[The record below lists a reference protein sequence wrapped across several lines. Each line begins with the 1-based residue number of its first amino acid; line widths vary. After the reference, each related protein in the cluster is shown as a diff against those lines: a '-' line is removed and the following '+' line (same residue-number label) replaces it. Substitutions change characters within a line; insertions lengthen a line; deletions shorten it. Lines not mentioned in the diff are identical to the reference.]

1 MRITWCFVQEKK
13 KKIRVYVDTL
23 LADKK
28 SLEDVVNQKE
38 SLVQSLT
45 ERLEGS
51 ELLRGELQRELDG
64 LKEEVSCVEQMK
76 LCLNIWYCPLTP
88 S

>member
-1 MRITWCFVQEKK
+1 M
-13 KKIRVYVDTL
+13 DTL

-38 SLVQSLT
+38 SLAQSLT

-51 ELLRGELQRELDG
+51 ERLRGELQRELDG

>member
-1 MRITWCFVQEKK
+1 M
-13 KKIRVYVDTL
+13 DTL

-51 ELLRGELQRELDG
+51 ERLRGELQRELDG

>member
-1 MRITWCFVQEKK
+1 
-13 KKIRVYVDTL
+13 VDTL

-51 ELLRGELQRELDG
+51 ERLRGELQRELDG